1 VACAQRAH
9 ATALSPLSDNEQA
22 VFLTLLR
29 KMG

>member
-9 ATALSPLSDNEQA
+9 DAALSPLSADEQA